1 MRARG
6 GGEDRGTPTLLSPA
20 LPPVPEE
27 EPPSCAL
34 ASVVQHLPLE
44 LMDGVVRNL
53 SNDDSVTDSQML
65 TAVSRLVRSLCLPEA
80 PSSGWVAGLDL
91 VFKGPHPH
99 AYSFIHL
106 FSSSA
111 LCLAQGWMW
120 ETQRALP

>member
-1 MRARG
+1 MSSLQRPSLVPWQHERRG
-6 GGEDRGTPTLLSPA
+6 DGEVRGTPALLSSA

-65 TAVSRLVRSLCLPEA
+65 TAVSRWAEGPGLVRPLSLPEA
-80 PSSGWVAGLDL
+80 PSGWGCWTR
-91 VFKGPHPH
+91 
-99 AYSFIHL
+99 
-106 FSSSA
+106 FSV
-111 LCLAQGWMW
+111 
-120 ETQRALP
+120 

>member
-1 MRARG
+1 M
-6 GGEDRGTPTLLSPA
+6 LSSA

-65 TAVSRLVRSLCLPEA
+65 TAVSRWAEGPGLRALLL
-80 PSSGWVAGLDL
+80 GGVAGLDL

-106 FSSSA
+106 SSSSA

-120 ETQRALP
+120 EAQRALP